1 MNPAAMSFDQSASGR
16 RWKSSLLSLY
26 QEPVLLLSS
35 VLCPCAA
42 YRNASAAF
50 EKEPADC
57 CESVCGGVCF
67 CCGFDL
73 RSRFREKY
81 NLRGNEGQDFCIHC
95 WCNCCGLAQIRREA
109 GLWNVDRER
118 PKAMRVTEPGPSKS
132 AGTQDEISVAGEI
145 PLIERPKQTEE
156 EIVADVRNPTPF
168 SNSQQHI
175 TLSHTFCLT
184 LPSCLAPESRW
195 AEHASHISYTPTHG

>member
-1 MNPAAMSFDQSASGR
+1 MNPAAVTYDPSASGR
-16 RWKSSLLSLY
+16 RWKSSLVTLY
-26 QEPVLLLSS
+26 REPILLLSS

-42 YRNASAAF
+42 YRQASAAF

-109 GLWNVDRER
+109 KLWNADRER
-118 PKAMRVTEPGPSKS
+118 AKTLRIEPGPSKNT
-132 AGTQDEISVAGEI
+132 GTRDDVSIAGEI
-145 PLIERPKQTEE
+145 PLIERTKQTEE
-156 EIVADVRNPTPF
+156 EIVPDDQNTTPPPNSEQRVTHFFSHILNPF
-168 SNSQQHI
+168 SR
-175 TLSHTFCLT
+175 
-184 LPSCLAPESRW
+184 LAPERRW
-195 AEHASHISYTPTHG
+195 AEHASHISYTPSHG